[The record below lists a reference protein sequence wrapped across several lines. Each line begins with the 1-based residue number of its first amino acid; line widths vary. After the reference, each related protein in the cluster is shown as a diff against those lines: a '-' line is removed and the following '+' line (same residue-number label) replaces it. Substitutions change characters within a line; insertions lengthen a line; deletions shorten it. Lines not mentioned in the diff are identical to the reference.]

1 MALGVDL
8 STLGG
13 VQQGAAS
20 VGQNQPPSVFGK
32 ADGGM
37 FNTITDTKPGMSDH
51 LQTQEDRTNFN
62 TYNEQ
67 GGVYDRS
74 QAYDGY
80 NVGQEQGDTLAGDID
95 MYGIKRKHTDT
106 SQLSG
111 PQGTFGAIPAEG
123 FQAEYERAGP
133 KSFEFKQ
140 GNGLT
145 GMDILA
151 QSTKIG
157 GFDLAGGAVSQQQRG
172 MMRNAWMGSGLGR
185 EQGASYGSSSGGL
198 RSQYARGAAKA
209 GNYRFGLG

>member
-1 MALGVDL
+1 MALGVNL

-20 VGQNQPPSVFGK
+20 VGPEQPPSVFGR

-37 FNTITDTKPGMSDH
+37 FNTITDANPGISSH
-51 LQTQEDRTNFN
+51 NQTQMDRANFLDYSN
-62 TYNEQ
+62 NNK
-67 GGVYDRS
+67 GHLNRN

-80 NVGQEQGDTLAGDID
+80 NTGQHASETLGGDID
-95 MYGIKRKHTDT
+95 MYGEIAKHKDA

-111 PQGTFGAIPAEG
+111 PVGTFGAIPAEG
-123 FQAEYERAGP
+123 FIPEYGRDAPEDFQFA
-133 KSFEFKQ
+133 Q

-145 GMDILA
+145 AMSNLA

-157 GFDLAGGAVSQQQRG
+157 SFDLAGGAVSQQQKG
-172 MMRNAWMGSGLGR
+172 MMRNAWMGSGFGR
-185 EQGASYGSSSGGL
+185 EQGNSYGSTGGL
-198 RSQYARGAAKA
+198 RSQAARGAAQM